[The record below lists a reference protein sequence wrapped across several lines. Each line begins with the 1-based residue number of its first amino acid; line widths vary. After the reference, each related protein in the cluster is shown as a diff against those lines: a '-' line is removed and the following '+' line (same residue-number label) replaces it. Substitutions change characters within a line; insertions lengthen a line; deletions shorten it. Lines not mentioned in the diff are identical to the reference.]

1 MRSKRMKPVA
11 KHADQLQ
18 QQAVQVYIVAQQEVI
33 DAQKQLEQL
42 IGYRAEYDT
51 SRTNS
56 GFNATQLRDF
66 LLFMDKL
73 SLSIEQAKQIIEQR
87 KHECEQQKINWL
99 KHRSRSKAL
108 DAVICKYQVQEA
120 QIEARIEQKEQDEY
134 ASRAAARKDS
144 HRS

>member
-18 QQAVQVYIVAQQEVI
+18 QQAVQVYIVAQQQVI
-33 DAQKQLEQL
+33 DAHKQLEQL
-42 IGYRAEYDT
+42 IEYRAEYDS
-51 SRTNS
+51 SRVNS

-87 KHECEQQKINWL
+87 KFHCEQQKLNWL

-120 QIEARIEQKEQDEY
+120 QIEARIEQKEQDEH
-134 ASRAAARKDS
+134 ASRAAARKD
-144 HRS
+144 HR

>member
-18 QQAVQVYIVAQQEVI
+18 QQAVQVYISAQQHVL
-33 DAQKQLEQL
+33 DAQIQLEQL
-42 IGYRAEYDT
+42 IEYRAEYDS

-56 GFNATQLRDF
+56 GFNAMQLRDF

-87 KHECEQQKINWL
+87 KHHCEQQKLIWL
-99 KHRSRSKAL
+99 KQRSRSKAL
-108 DAVICKYQVQEA
+108 DAVIIKYQLQEA
-120 QIEARIEQKEQDEY
+120 QIEARIEQKEQDEH
-134 ASRAAARKDS
+134 ASRVAGRKS
-144 HRS
+144 RR